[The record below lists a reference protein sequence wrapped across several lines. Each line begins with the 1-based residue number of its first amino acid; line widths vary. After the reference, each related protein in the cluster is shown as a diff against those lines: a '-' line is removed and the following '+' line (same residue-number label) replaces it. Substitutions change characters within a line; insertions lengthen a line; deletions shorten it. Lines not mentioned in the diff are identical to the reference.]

1 MSKSYVKAS
10 QKKRRISNRE
20 RDDLNHLEE
29 QQNEKLAAEKIVPPD
44 FLSRKQKNTFKKL
57 AESLSAINV
66 VSTLDADLLAHYVYF
81 QSVFEDLKKLVDE
94 EGFITGGKVH
104 PALSE
109 LRQLTKT
116 ISGFQNKLGL
126 NPTDR
131 LRFVDKVEE
140 SEDEFDE
147 FINDND

>member
-29 QQNEKLAAEKIVPPD
+29 KQNEKLSNEQIEPPN
-44 FLSRKQKNTFKKL
+44 FLSRKQKNTFRKL
-57 AESLSAINV
+57 AESLGAINV
-66 VSTLDADLLAHYVYF
+66 VSSLDADLLAHYVYF

-94 EGFITGGKVH
+94 EGYVLNGKAH
-104 PALSE
+104 PALAE
-109 LRQLTKT
+109 MRQITNVVSK
-116 ISGFQNKLGL
+116 FQSKLGL

-140 SEDEFDE
+140 ETDDFDDFLNDSE
-147 FINDND
+147 